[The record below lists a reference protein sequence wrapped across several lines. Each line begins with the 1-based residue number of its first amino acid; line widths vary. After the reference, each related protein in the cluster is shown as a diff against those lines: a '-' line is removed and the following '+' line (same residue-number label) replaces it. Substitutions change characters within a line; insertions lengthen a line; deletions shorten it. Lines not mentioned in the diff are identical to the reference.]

1 VDGEIPISLRLLHG
15 QRNSATVVETT
26 SYSTLVLEGETVCYL
41 WDVQITSIPKL
52 EINKLVVKC
61 LIFKNLTQSAFECDE
76 MTYGY
81 VRVKTK
87 WVVEWYATG
96 LD

>member
-1 VDGEIPISLRLLHG
+1 MDGEIPISLRLLHG

-61 LIFKNLTQSAFECDE
+61 FISKNLAQPAL
-76 MTYGY
+76 
-81 VRVKTK
+81 VI
-87 WVVEWYATG
+87 
-96 LD
+96 